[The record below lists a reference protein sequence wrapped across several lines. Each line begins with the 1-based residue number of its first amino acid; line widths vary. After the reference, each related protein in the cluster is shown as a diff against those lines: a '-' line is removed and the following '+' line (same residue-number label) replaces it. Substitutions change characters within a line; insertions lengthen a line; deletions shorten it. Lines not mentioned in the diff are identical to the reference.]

1 MGVSSHAGPRQV
13 ITVTP
18 GREQSPQRSNC
29 MATLVAIGYPDQGTA
44 EQARQTVAQ
53 LESELIIQA
62 DQVAAISRD
71 LEGKYHVHT
80 THGGASAGGGAIWGG
95 FWGLLFGLLFFIPFA
110 GLALGAGLGAL
121 FGHLGEKGIDKAF
134 QQQVRDY
141 VKPGT
146 SALFLVIEQATPD
159 KAIAALEQYGG
170 TVIKT
175 SLSDEDTR
183 KLQEALQPPQ
193 KAGVA

>member
-1 MGVSSHAGPRQV
+1 
-13 ITVTP
+13 
-18 GREQSPQRSNC
+18 

-44 EQARQTVAQ
+44 EQARQTVHQ
-53 LESELIIQA
+53 LEAELIIQA

-80 THGGASAGGGAIWGG
+80 THGGASAGGGAIWGS
-95 FWGLLFGLLFFIPFA
+95 FWGLLFGLLFFVPFA
-110 GLALGAGLGAL
+110 GLALGAGFGAL

-141 VKPGT
+141 LKPGT
-146 SALFLVIEQATPD
+146 SALFMVIEHATPD

-170 TVIKT
+170 TVIRT

-183 KLQEALQPPQ
+183 KLQEALSHEAP
-193 KAGVA
+193 AGAAS

>member
-1 MGVSSHAGPRQV
+1 
-13 ITVTP
+13 
-18 GREQSPQRSNC
+18 
-29 MATLVAIGYPDQGTA
+29 MATLVAIGYPDQETA
-44 EQARQTVAQ
+44 ERARDTVSH
-53 LESELIIQA
+53 LEADLIIQA

-80 THGGASAGGGAIWGG
+80 SHGGASAGGGAWWGG
-95 FWGLLFGLLFFIPFA
+95 FWGFLFGLLFFIPFA
-110 GLALGAGLGAL
+110 GLALGAGMGAL
-121 FGHLGEKGIDKAF
+121 FGHFGEKGIDKAF

-159 KAIAALEQYGG
+159 KALDALSQYGG

-175 SLSDEDTR
+175 SLSQEDTK
-183 KLQEALQPPQ
+183 KLQDALQPG
-193 KAGVA
+193 AEMVAS

>member
-1 MGVSSHAGPRQV
+1 
-13 ITVTP
+13 
-18 GREQSPQRSNC
+18 
-29 MATLVAIGYPDQGTA
+29 MATLVAIGYPDQTTA
-44 EQARQTVAQ
+44 GRAQETVEG
-53 LESELIIQA
+53 LEADLIIQA
-62 DQVAAISRD
+62 DQVASISRD

-80 THGGASAGGGAIWGG
+80 SHGGASAGGGAAWGG

-121 FGHLGEKGIDKAF
+121 FGHMGEKGIDKAF

-146 SALFLVIEQATPD
+146 SALFMIIEQATPD
-159 KAIAALEQYGG
+159 KAVAALQQYGG

-175 SLSDEDTR
+175 SLSDEDTAR
-183 KLQEALQPPQ
+183 LQEALRPP
-193 KAGVA
+193 AATT